1 MKQLLKD
8 ITIRRMILGTLLT
21 ISVLLAG
28 MSAITIN
35 GLRGSA
41 DALTDST
48 ELLHEVSALSR
59 VNDQIM
65 RARLRLSRQ
74 MEYAAAG
81 DATQAAEEGRSIDAA
96 LAEARKQ
103 QAIFLELAGNDAP
116 AAILDPMKSGF
127 EALTVA
133 GIAVQRDLLTAG
145 DVARARAHG
154 AGPVVTASRA
164 FGKSIEQYEAYAK
177 ERETQLWDS
186 AAAKRRH
193 AYIGTGA
200 VLAVC
205 LLLLV
210 LGDLYVVH
218 FVKRPLEDV
227 RGHFQRIAAGDLTA
241 PIAPSAAT
249 AWGR

>member
-127 EALTVA
+127 EA
-133 GIAVQRDLLTAG
+133 
-145 DVARARAHG
+145 
-154 AGPVVTASRA
+154 
-164 FGKSIEQYEAYAK
+164 
-177 ERETQLWDS
+177 
-186 AAAKRRH
+186 
-193 AYIGTGA
+193 
-200 VLAVC
+200 
-205 LLLLV
+205 
-210 LGDLYVVH
+210 
-218 FVKRPLEDV
+218 
-227 RGHFQRIAAGDLTA
+227 
-241 PIAPSAAT
+241 
-249 AWGR
+249 

>member
-41 DALTDST
+41 DALADST

-81 DATQAAEEGRSIDAA
+81 DAQAAEEGRSIDAA

-133 GIAVQRDLLTAG
+133 GIAAQRDLLTAG
-145 DVARARAHG
+145 DVARARAM
-154 AGPVVTASRA
+154 
-164 FGKSIEQYEAYAK
+164 
-177 ERETQLWDS
+177 
-186 AAAKRRH
+186 
-193 AYIGTGA
+193 
-200 VLAVC
+200 
-205 LLLLV
+205 
-210 LGDLYVVH
+210 
-218 FVKRPLEDV
+218 
-227 RGHFQRIAAGDLTA
+227 A
-241 PIAPSAAT
+241 PARS
-249 AWGR
+249 

>member
-41 DALTDST
+41 DALADST

-133 GIAVQRDLLTAG
+133 GIAAQRDLLTAG
-145 DVARARAHG
+145 DVARARAM
-154 AGPVVTASRA
+154 
-164 FGKSIEQYEAYAK
+164 
-177 ERETQLWDS
+177 
-186 AAAKRRH
+186 
-193 AYIGTGA
+193 
-200 VLAVC
+200 
-205 LLLLV
+205 
-210 LGDLYVVH
+210 
-218 FVKRPLEDV
+218 
-227 RGHFQRIAAGDLTA
+227 A
-241 PIAPSAAT
+241 PARS
-249 AWGR
+249 

>member
-41 DALTDST
+41 DALADST

-81 DATQAAEEGRSIDAA
+81 DAPRRP
-96 LAEARKQ
+96 RK
-103 QAIFLELAGNDAP
+103 
-116 AAILDPMKSGF
+116 
-127 EALTVA
+127 
-133 GIAVQRDLLTAG
+133 
-145 DVARARAHG
+145 
-154 AGPVVTASRA
+154 
-164 FGKSIEQYEAYAK
+164 
-177 ERETQLWDS
+177 
-186 AAAKRRH
+186 AAASMPPWPKP
-193 AYIGTGA
+193 ASS
-200 VLAVC
+200 
-205 LLLLV
+205 
-210 LGDLYVVH
+210 
-218 FVKRPLEDV
+218 RPYSWNWPATMP
-227 RGHFQRIAAGDLTA
+227 R
-241 PIAPSAAT
+241 PPSWT
-249 AWGR
+249 P